1 MIWVF
6 FACFFLIGVVAGMI
20 TGKILTEVE
29 MLDYAE
35 ERYQA
40 GCEAGYDDGYADAI
54 HDAEIGECPDE
65 PA

>member
-1 MIWVF
+1 MIWLAFTCVF
-6 FACFFLIGVVAGMI
+6 ALGVVAGMVA
-20 TGKILTEVE
+20 GKLLTEVE

-40 GCEAGYDDGYADAI
+40 GCEAGYDDGYADGTN
-54 HDAEIGECPDE
+54 DAGIPDA